1 MYLQWKQTCILC
13 VANPQSHYS
22 SLVVN
27 HSSTEHSSMFH
38 FIATSLFW
46 FSLGALICV
55 ICCRTRMQRYIQSR
69 TFGNWGDKYLPQA
82 LLETKTKLEGFFFNF
97 MGGFKHIY
105 KETLVDVR
113 LSGYHLV
120 MAEGE
125 TCTSL
130 TWLNGD
136 AQQSG
141 SEQFGAL
148 R

>member
-1 MYLQWKQTCILC
+1 MKQQKTDFLVSAVETNLHFMCGKSTDSLLIPGSK
-13 VANPQSHYS
+13 PQLYWAFEHVSFHCNFTV
-22 SLVVN
+22 LVQ
-27 HSSTEHSSMFH
+27 SRR
-38 FIATSLFW
+38 A
-46 FSLGALICV
+46 
-55 ICCRTRMQRYIQSR
+55 RMQRYIQSR